1 MIVSLNP
8 NGNGNGNGNR
18 NGKSHAARIFSRLF
32 NPRPSPPG
40 PDLSRFRQLAVRLHQ
55 DLPRTETP
63 RSVLLTSP
71 SAEATPAH
79 AGPALARALGDHL
92 SRPVLLV
99 DADPG
104 GHISENKGVSGS
116 LNCVSAPGFADFLL
130 NPSQGIEP
138 FILTSSRPFVSFLP
152 AGTSE
157 ARQKIAGAE
166 GIEALAAAAAAQ
178 FDFVVYCAG
187 PLTHDPIALALAPL
201 VGCVL
206 LLAVENRTRLK
217 DLDLAQDTLSSCN
230 ARKMGILLTRAES

>member
-18 NGKSHAARIFSRLF
+18 NGKGPAARIFSRLF
-32 NPRPSPPG
+32 QPRPAPAA

-55 DLPRTETP
+55 DLPRSASP
-63 RSVLLTSP
+63 RSVLLTSA
-71 SAEATPAH
+71 SSDSLPAH

-92 SRPVLLV
+92 NRPVLLV
-99 DADPG
+99 DADPASHAPETAG
-104 GHISENKGVSGS
+104 ISGS
-116 LNCVSAPGFADFLL
+116 LNCVSTAGFADFLL
-130 NPSQGIEP
+130 NPAQGIEP
-138 FILTSSRPFVSFLP
+138 LILPSSRPFVSFLP

-201 VGCVL
+201 AGCVL
-206 LLAVENRTRLK
+206 LLAIENRTRLK